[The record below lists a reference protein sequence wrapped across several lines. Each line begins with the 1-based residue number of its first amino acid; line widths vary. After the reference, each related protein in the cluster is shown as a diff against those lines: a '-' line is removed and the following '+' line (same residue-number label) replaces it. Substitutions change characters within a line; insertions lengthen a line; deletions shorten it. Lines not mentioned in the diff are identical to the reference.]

1 MDSRKQNPTV
11 SWGIS
16 LHAPP
21 LPPSVFVCRVQWS
34 VYQSIH
40 LPLVLPT
47 LIHQPTLYCLISLSA
62 NLPSRI
68 CLTFPLSA
76 LSCQSVSPKGTVRTW
91 MHLNADISVFF
102 TQPGEIKQVMT
113 PDLPLK
119 IKKKK
124 MSPPCQMMY
133 MKAIPGWRGSQW
145 YFDHLT
151 FCVNCA
157 KLMGGIYF
165 PKTMIDQS
173 LRSKDR

>member
-119 IKKKK
+119 IKKKR
-124 MSPPCQMMY
+124 CLHHVRWCT
-133 MKAIPGWRGSQW
+133 WRRYWGDVGHSGI
-145 YFDHLT
+145 LT
-151 FCVNCA
+151 TWHFV
-157 KLMGGIYF
+157 L
-165 PKTMIDQS
+165 TVQS
-173 LRSKDR
+173 